1 MSQHVTHDKKFRR
14 NFVRKGS
21 LFVIVAAVTLE
32 ATSIIQ
38 FYFSR
43 SGMTEEAGLRAES
56 QLEATENRIM
66 DVINQAETAIRNS
79 VWIAQ
84 WSLDYPDSLMS
95 VCRRIVED
103 NSVIMGST
111 VALVPGYLNKHPL
124 FSPYVCEDAD
134 SLRFLSLATPDYDY
148 PSHEWFKSALEAE
161 HSDGTWSEPYID
173 EGGGEILMTTFSMP
187 VKDYNGRIAAVITAD
202 ISLDWLSELVGDIHL
217 YPNAFS
223 MVFSRSGQIMVSP
236 INSSIEKMNI
246 QDLEAIAYDS
256 DTADIHRFSDA
267 ILSGATGNMVANVKG
282 VRNMIYFDPVER
294 TGWSLSI
301 MIPEQE
307 IFATLRRV
315 EAIVK
320 IFQILGLIM
329 LILILRSFM
338 RGQVKYKELNDKRER
353 MEGELHI
360 ASQIQM
366 TMIPKTF
373 PPFPER
379 HDLDIFAHL
388 VPAKEVGGD
397 LYDFLIRDEKL
408 FFCIGD
414 VSGKGV
420 PAALVMSVTR
430 STFRS
435 VSSHEDSPGKIV
447 TVMNKALSDMNESS
461 MFVTLF
467 CGVLDLKNGHLRY
480 SNAGHNPPF
489 IFTDKIHPLP
499 VDANLPLGIMTGVK
513 FSEQEIP
520 FHYDN
525 AIFLYTDGITEA
537 ENAQHEQF
545 GEERMIAVMDVR
557 KGASEHVKALE
568 DKVAEFVNGAPQ
580 SDDLT
585 MLFIHFLGLGESA
598 PLGNRLVMHNDIN
611 QIPRLEGW
619 LEYLAG
625 EFKFDEM
632 LVPGLNL
639 ALEEAVT
646 NVVMYAY
653 PKGTYGYIDL
663 SCSCEDG
670 VLKFILSDSG
680 TPFDPTKKPEVD
692 ISARVEER
700 SIGGLGIHLVRQIM
714 SSVSYEY
721 KDGYNI
727 LTMIKNI

>member
-1 MSQHVTHDKKFRR
+1 MSVSKDKKVRWKSFRAA
-14 NFVRKGS
+14 
-21 LFVIVAAVTLE
+21 LLLVIVPALTLE
-32 ATSIIQ
+32 GTSIVQ
-38 FYFSR
+38 FYYSR
-43 SGMTEEAGLRAES
+43 AGMTEEATLRAKS
-56 QLEATENRIM
+56 QLEAIENRIM
-66 DVINQAETAIRNS
+66 DVVNQTETAVRNS
-79 VWIAQ
+79 IWIAQ
-84 WSLDYPDSLMS
+84 WCLDYPDSLQS
-95 VCRRIVED
+95 VCRRIVVD
-103 NSVIMGST
+103 NPVIMGST
-111 VALVPGYLNKHPL
+111 VALVPGYLKTRPL
-124 FSPYVCEDAD
+124 FSPYVCESGD
-134 SLRFLSLATPDYDY
+134 SLRFLSLATQEYDY
-148 PSHEWFKSALEAE
+148 PSHEWFTSALS
-161 HSDGTWSEPYID
+161 HDDGSWSEPYVD
-173 EGGGEILMTTFSMP
+173 EGGGEVLMTTFSMP
-187 VKDYNGRIAAVITAD
+187 VMDKYGKVAAVLTAD
-202 ISLDWLSELVGDIHL
+202 ISLDWLSELVDDVKL

-223 MVFSRSGQIMVSP
+223 MIFSRSGQIMVCP
-236 INSSIEKMNI
+236 V
-246 QDLEAIAYDS
+246 DS
-256 DTADIHRFSDA
+256 LAVHQNVMDVTARADYRDTADLTRLNQA
-267 ILSGATGNMVANVKG
+267 ILSGSTGNISVVVKG
-282 VRNMIYFDPVER
+282 IKSSVYFDPVER
-294 TGWSLSI
+294 TGWAMSI
-301 MIPEQE
+301 VIPEDE
-307 IFATLRRV
+307 IFGPLRRV
-315 EAIVK
+315 ETLVK
-320 IFQILGLIM
+320 LLQLLGLIM
-329 LILILRSFM
+329 LILILRSFIKS
-338 RGQVKYKELNDKRER
+338 QLKYKELNDKRER
-353 MEGELHI
+353 MESELHV
-360 ASQIQM
+360 ASGIQM
-366 TMIPKTF
+366 SMIPKTF

-379 HDLDIFAHL
+379 NDLDIFAHI

-435 VSSHEDSPGKIV
+435 ISSHEDSPGKIV

-653 PKGTYGYIDL
+653 PKGTYGYIEL

-670 VLKFILSDSG
+670 VLKFILCDSG

-692 ISARVEER
+692 ISAGVEER